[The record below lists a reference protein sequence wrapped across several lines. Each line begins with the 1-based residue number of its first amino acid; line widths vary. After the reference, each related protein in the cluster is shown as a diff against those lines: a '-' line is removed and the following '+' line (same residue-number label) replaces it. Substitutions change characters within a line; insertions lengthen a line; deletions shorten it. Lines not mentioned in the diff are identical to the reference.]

1 VDASK
6 KTRIPE
12 ARSWLFNDER
22 GTWEKRAGEL
32 FHQVELHHPR
42 IASQHAEIVRDR
54 LLSLVIDVL
63 RADSIKTMP

>member
-12 ARSWLFNDER
+12 ARAWLFNDER

-54 LLSLVIDVL
+54 LLYEVL
-63 RADSIKTMP
+63 EVLLADSMKSKA